1 MKSLSHLR
9 SSWPTNFR
17 VISHEGVHIRSR
29 EKLGCLCVG
38 DHAWLRLPEDP
49 QRHGV
54 PQKATEHGLLHTY
67 FGSKLIVGYY
77 PIRGN
82 LAGDVETA
90 DGLKTSHIVT
100 L

>member
-1 MKSLSHLR
+1 M
-9 SSWPTNFR
+9 
-17 VISHEGVHIRSR
+17 ISHERVHIRSR

-38 DHAWLRLPEDP
+38 DHARLRLPEDP
-49 QRHGV
+49 QRHSV
-54 PQKATEHGLLHTY
+54 PQKAAEHGLIHIY
-67 FGSKLIVGYY
+67 FGSKLIVGYHS
-77 PIRGN
+77 IRGN